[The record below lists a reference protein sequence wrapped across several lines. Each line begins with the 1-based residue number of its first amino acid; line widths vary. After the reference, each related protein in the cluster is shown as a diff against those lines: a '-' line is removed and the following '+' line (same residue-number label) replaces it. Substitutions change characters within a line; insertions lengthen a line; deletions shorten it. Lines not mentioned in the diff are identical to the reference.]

1 MHTSKGAACRTQQSR
16 NQQNRTLLKKSTYKN
31 LPINKYVK
39 LRKTFVFR
47 PFLLCISKM
56 KRICTNMENEA
67 DLTSRTTQTPTSQ
80 LKSHLLQAM
89 QPETVW
95 MDGWIDGR
103 IAGLAASVFRVP
115 HSLKSIRVFFVSFSS
130 FCFWKKFSAFAAL
143 HQKMHSLHAIDIL
156 FIRLFCALFSVC
168 LWVLFWFWF
177 LFSFRFR
184 FSFGIH
190 FLEVLP

>member
-1 MHTSKGAACRTQQSR
+1 M
-16 NQQNRTLLKKSTYKN
+16 
-31 LPINKYVK
+31 K

-67 DLTSRTTQTPTSQ
+67 DLTSRTNQTPTTQ

-130 FCFWKKFSAFAAL
+130 LFFEKSSLHLLHCTKKCIPYTPLISFLFDCFALCFLCVSESYSGSGSCSRSAFVSHL
-143 HQKMHSLHAIDIL
+143 V
-156 FIRLFCALFSVC
+156 FTF
-168 LWVLFWFWF
+168 
-177 LFSFRFR
+177 
-184 FSFGIH
+184 
-190 FLEVLP
+190 

>member
-1 MHTSKGAACRTQQSR
+1 
-16 NQQNRTLLKKSTYKN
+16 
-31 LPINKYVK
+31 
-39 LRKTFVFR
+39 
-47 PFLLCISKM
+47 
-56 KRICTNMENEA
+56 MENQA
-67 DLTSRTTQTPTSQ
+67 DLTSRTNQTPTSQ

-115 HSLKSIRVFFVSFSS
+115 HSLKSIRVFSYRFLLFVFE
-130 FCFWKKFSAFAAL
+130 KKFSAFAAL

-168 LWVLFWFWF
+168 L
-177 LFSFRFR
+177 
-184 FSFGIH
+184 
-190 FLEVLP
+190 